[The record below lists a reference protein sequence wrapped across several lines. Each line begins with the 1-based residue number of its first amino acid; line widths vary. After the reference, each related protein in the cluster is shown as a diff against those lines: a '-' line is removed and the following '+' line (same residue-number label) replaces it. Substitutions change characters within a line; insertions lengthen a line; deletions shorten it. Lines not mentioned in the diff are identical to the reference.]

1 MYGYVK
7 DCDHHELL
15 RHLPN
20 MYTIDNTSWKL
31 RWEVEGHTPIPEPE
45 EKIASLEQEN
55 IEKDK
60 KIKELMQ
67 LLEISQEAKTLLK
80 KQNKLLEESKVPEQQ
95 QAPAKLCFRSS
106 RLTKVVC
113 INTKSHAV
121 FLWPSVKKQAKYMAN
136 GVYLSGF
143 MR

>member
-55 IEKDK
+55 IEKDQTIEELRQQL
-60 KIKELMQ
+60 KI
-67 LLEISQEAKTLLK
+67 AKDK
-80 KQNKLLEESKVPEQQ
+80 
-95 QAPAKLCFRSS
+95 
-106 RLTKVVC
+106 
-113 INTKSHAV
+113 
-121 FLWPSVKKQAKYMAN
+121 
-136 GVYLSGF
+136 GF
-143 MR
+143 H